1 MSKEIEEEQGEE
13 LKNILDNTL
22 HRLKNNLQTQLSLMN
37 IQNTQSK
44 SYFDE
49 KKVIKDRFFAL
60 TYVYDL
66 YYTSVKNQI
75 QIEDPTLS
83 LPTFLSKFSQYFK
96 TSKSLIQIQFKN
108 IADINLNVDNLLL
121 LSYIIVEI
129 NDFSKMLDEKINLE
143 INQKHEKVFYK
154 FSFLTLENHENFRV
168 LFKDQLKV
176 FDLMVL
182 QLKGKLDYKKKFVRL
197 SFPIQ

>member
-13 LKNILDNTL
+13 LKNVLDNTL

-66 YYTSVKNQI
+66 YYTSIKNDSR
-75 QIEDPTLS
+75 IEDTKLS
-83 LPTFLSKFSQYFK
+83 FHAFFLKFYQYFE
-96 TSKSLIQIQFKN
+96 TSGSLIKMQLKN
-108 IADINLNVDNLLL
+108 TTDLKVGVDDLLL
-121 LSYIIVEI
+121 LSYIIIEI
-129 NDFSKMLDEKINLE
+129 NDFSKTLEKQIDLE
-143 INQKHEKVFYK
+143 INQKYKAVFFK
-154 FSFLTLENHENFRV
+154 FSFINLDNHENFK
-168 LFKDQLKV
+168 LQFKDHLEV
-176 FDLMVL
+176 FNLIVL
-182 QLKGKLDYKKKFVRL
+182 QLKGKIELEKKHVRL

>member
-1 MSKEIEEEQGEE
+1 MSEEIEDEQGK
-13 LKNILDNTL
+13 LKNILDHTL
-22 HRLKNNLQTQLSLMN
+22 HRLKNNLQTQLSLIN
-37 IQNTQSK
+37 LQTIPSK